1 MEFNNSL
8 IPTLLEKIDNLKS
21 SVVYLQV
28 KNTIDARMLGS
39 LV

>member
-8 IPTLLEKIDNLKS
+8 IPTLLEEIDNLKS
-21 SVVYLQV
+21 SVVCLQV
-28 KNTIDARMLGS
+28 KNTIDERMLGS